1 MERLIIIDG
10 NAILHRAFHAI
21 PPLTTAKGEL
31 VNAIFGFLSMML
43 RIVHDLKPAF
53 LVVTF
58 DRAKPTFRKKLFKA
72 YQAKR
77 PKMDE
82 GLSGQINRMHE
93 VLEKMNVQVFEKD
106 GYEADDVIGTIAL
119 RATSLKTDKTDNA
132 TKDKISTDRKIE
144 VIIITGDR
152 DILQLV
158 TDRVKVYMPVKGLSE
173 SKLFGEKEVE
183 EKFGI
188 KSSQMVDYKALVGD
202 QSDNYPGVGGI
213 GPKTASGLLSHFRT
227 LERLYQNID
236 KVENENTR
244 EKLKADVKEAEMSK
258 KLAQI
263 YTEVP
268 IDFDLGKCR
277 LPNFDRPDI
286 HLLLEELQFR
296 SLIPRLS
303 NSIRYQVSGIKYKEK
318 KKDESQQIKLF

>member
-21 PPLTTAKGEL
+21 PPLTTIKGEL

-82 GLSGQINRMHE
+82 GLSGQIERMHE
-93 VLEKMNVQVFEKD
+93 VLEKMNVSVFEMD
-106 GYEADDVIGTIAL
+106 GYEADDVIGTIASEVIVPKNPKL
-119 RATSLKTDKTDNA
+119 
-132 TKDKISTDRKIE
+132 E

-158 TDRVKVYMPVKGLSE
+158 NDRVKVYMPVKGLSV

-213 GPKTASGLLSHFRT
+213 GPKTASGLLSRFKT
-227 LERLYQNID
+227 LEKLYRKID
-236 KVENENTR
+236 EVENENTR
-244 EKLKADVKEAEMSK
+244 EKLKAGVKEAEMSK

-286 HLLLEELQFR
+286 HQLLDEMQFR
-296 SLIPRLS
+296 TLIGRLGT
-303 NSIRYQVSGIKYKEK
+303 GIKNNELRIKNINKEK

>member
-21 PPLTTAKGEL
+21 PPLTTTKGEL

-82 GLSGQINRMHE
+82 GLSGQINRMHK
-93 VLEKMNVQVFEKD
+93 VLEKMNVSVFEMD
-106 GYEADDVIGTIAL
+106 GYEADDVIGTITNRIKNYEL
-119 RATSLKTDKTDNA
+119 SLSAQAGIKNK
-132 TKDKISTDRKIE
+132 KIE
-144 VIIITGDR
+144 TIIITGDR

-158 TDRVKVYMPVKGLSE
+158 SDRVKVYMPVKGLSE

-188 KSSQMVDYKALVGD
+188 KPSQIVDYKALVGD

-213 GPKTASGLLSHFRT
+213 GPKTASHLLSHYQT
-227 LERLYQNID
+227 LERLYQKID
-236 KVENENTR
+236 EVENENVKG
-244 EKLKADVKEAEMSK
+244 KLKAGEKEAEMSK

-286 HLLLEELQFR
+286 HQLLEELQFR
-296 SLIPRLS
+296 TLIGRLG
-303 NSIRYQVSGIKYKEK
+303 SGIKNNELRIKNKEK
-318 KKDESQQIKLF
+318 KKDETQQIKLF